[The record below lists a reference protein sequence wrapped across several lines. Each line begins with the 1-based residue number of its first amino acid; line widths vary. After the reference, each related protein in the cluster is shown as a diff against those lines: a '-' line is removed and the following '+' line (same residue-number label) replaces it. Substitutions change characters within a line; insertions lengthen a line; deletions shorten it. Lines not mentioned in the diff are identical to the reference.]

1 MNKNKLGYIKKLSDQ
16 LSEVSAKLIS
26 NLEKISL
33 LIDNEKVE
41 EYVRLIEE
49 NEELIKEV
57 SLIKEQLTVPE
68 LKNDDEKE
76 GLLNKIELLSENSR
90 SLNQINIEK
99 LSQKVSQKGE
109 ENLIMSQKVHASRV
123 YNDMQYDD

>member
-1 MNKNKLGYIKKLSDQ
+1 MNKNKLGYMKKLSDQ

>member
-1 MNKNKLGYIKKLSDQ
+1 MNKNKLGYMKKLSDQ

-57 SLIKEQLTVPE
+57 SLIKEQI
-68 LKNDDEKE
+68 K
-76 GLLNKIELLSENSR
+76 
-90 SLNQINIEK
+90 
-99 LSQKVSQKGE
+99 
-109 ENLIMSQKVHASRV
+109 
-123 YNDMQYDD
+123 